1 VLEGL
6 LLIDLD
12 GGETVTLE
20 RHQGYTVPRNVVH
33 RTRAPRRTAILMV
46 EPAGVTPTGD

>member
-1 VLEGL
+1 VLDGR

-20 RHQGYTVPRNVVH
+20 RHQGYTVPRNVMH

-46 EPAGVTPTGD
+46 EAAGVTPTGD